1 MLSAAALLLMS
12 PAVAHESD
20 QYSLPIGRDF
30 ADLGPYLTRIV
41 HGAIV
46 DAVAQTNDAIAEAI
60 ANGEPPRRIEELQ
73 SGVHI
78 ASKVWEF
85 VFVAIPANE
94 LLDLTL
100 ASEPV
105 KARYP
110 GLITM
115 YRPPVTIYDDALL
128 VVDLTKAVRTFFR
141 AGSISAG
148 GVLFG
153 TDKLIH
159 FINIGRIYHAK
170 YATRIGRGLTED
182 AAMRSAIASTSRNPL
197 TSEDGVL
204 GMLSTGIYSNGD
216 LAADY
221 AGLLFYRNLAEPVR
235 IGARTLPPM
244 LERDGPHWRVA
255 ARADSDFFTAFI
267 TPHWNEVLNP
277 SRFVGYTAG
286 RIRSLVAE
294 RCPDAIDWYRDR
306 HGRQRGQAEFEAIA
320 RELSA
325 YFGDDYGHKAN
336 RNKRVSVAD
345 VCFRDDGGTAKESSA
360 GAPQVDAFG
369 RTGLWWAA
377 RTGHAGLVRELASA
391 GDDVDAADFDGE
403 TPLHA
408 AARAASAASA
418 GELLARGADPNRAAL
433 YDVAPLMLA
442 ASSGSTEVALVLVR
456 AGADPNARDLFGRTA
471 LHAAAERG
479 DAVLARALLE
489 RGAEASLADDAGN
502 TPLRLALARG
512 DEAIAK
518 LLKQHAAA
526 AARGVA
532 AVVGADLAAGSG
544 GGPISPPSSEPASAS
559 ARPAPPSKAAAVGRI
574 GPHR

>member
-1 MLSAAALLLMS
+1 MLSVAALLPMS
-12 PAVAHESD
+12 PAAAHESE

-60 ANGEPPRRIEELQ
+60 ANGEPPGRIEELQ
-73 SGVHI
+73 SGIHI

-85 VFVAIPANE
+85 IFVAVPANE
-94 LLDLTL
+94 LLDLAL

-110 GLITM
+110 GLVTM
-115 YRPPVTIYDDALL
+115 YRPPVSIYDDALL
-128 VVDLTKAVRTFFR
+128 VVDPTKAVRTFFR

-159 FINIGRIYHAK
+159 FINVGRIYHAK
-170 YATRIGRGLTED
+170 YASRIERGLTEE

-235 IGARTLPPM
+235 IGPRTLPPM
-244 LERDGPHWRVA
+244 LERDGPYWRVA
-255 ARADSDFFTAFI
+255 VKPDSDFFTAFV

-277 SRFVGYTAG
+277 SRFARYTAG

-306 HGRQRGQAEFEAIA
+306 HGRQRTQAEFEAIA
-320 RELSA
+320 RELST
-325 YFGDDYGHKAN
+325 YFGGDYGHKAN
-336 RNKRVSVAD
+336 RNNRVTVAG
-345 VCFRDDGGTAKESSA
+345 VCFPGDGGTAKASGA
-360 GAPQVDAFG
+360 GAPQVDGFG

-391 GDDVDAADFDGE
+391 GDDVDAADIDGE

-418 GELLARGADPNRAAL
+418 GELLSRGADPNRAAL
-433 YDVAPLMLA
+433 YGVAPLMLA
-442 ASSGSTEVALVLVR
+442 ASSGRTEVGLVLVR

-471 LHAAAERG
+471 LHAAVERG

-489 RGAEASLADDAGN
+489 GGAEPWLADDAGN
-502 TPLRLALARG
+502 TLLRLALARG
-512 DEAIAK
+512 DEAIAE
-518 LLKQHAAA
+518 LLEQHAATA
-526 AARGVA
+526 AQGVG
-532 AVVGADLAAGSG
+532 AVVAGDLAAGSG
-544 GGPISPPSSEPASAS
+544 GGQVSPPSSGPDFASVRQAK
-559 ARPAPPSKAAAVGRI
+559 PSGAAADGRV